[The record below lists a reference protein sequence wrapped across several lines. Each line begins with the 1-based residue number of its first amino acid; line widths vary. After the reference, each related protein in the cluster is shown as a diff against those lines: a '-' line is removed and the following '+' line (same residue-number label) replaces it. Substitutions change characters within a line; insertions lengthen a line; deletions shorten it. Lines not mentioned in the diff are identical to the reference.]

1 MALCNQKAGMGA
13 KLGIIA
19 GSGSLPRKIIEA
31 AERQGRPCLVV
42 GFPDQTDPETLA
54 AAPSFVAP
62 MGSVKKI
69 AKRFK
74 QEGVTD
80 LVLAGAI
87 KRPSILQV
95 KPDWTAAR
103 LLAKAALHI
112 AGDDGMLRFIIKE
125 LEERGGFR
133 VLSPQEIT
141 GDLLMPAG
149 AQGRHKP
156 DKQAESDIRR
166 GLSVARALGS
176 VDVGQSVVVQ
186 EGLVLGVE
194 AIEGTDALLARCGGL
209 AREGRGGVLVK
220 AMKPGQERRA
230 DLPAIGART
239 VVNAHAAGL
248 RGIAIEAGS
257 ALLID
262 RRETIAEADRL
273 GLFLFGFKDTDAE
286 SNGPH

>member
-1 MALCNQKAGMGA
+1 MDSCSPKAGMGA

-42 GFPDQTDPETLA
+42 GFPGQTDPETLA
-54 AAPSFVAP
+54 AAPSFVEPLGAAR
-62 MGSVKKI
+62 KI
-69 AKRFK
+69 AMRFK
-74 QEGVTD
+74 KEGITD
-80 LVLAGAI
+80 LVLAGGI
-87 KRPSILQV
+87 KRPSLLQV

-103 LLAKAALHI
+103 LLAKATLHI
-112 AGDDGMLRFIIKE
+112 AGDDGMLRFIIRE
-125 LEERGGFR
+125 IEERGGFR

-149 AQGRHKP
+149 VLGKHKP
-156 DKQAESDIRR
+156 DQQADTDIKR
-166 GLSVARALGS
+166 GLTVAKTLGR

-186 EGLVLGVE
+186 QGLVLGVE

-209 AREGRGGVLVK
+209 AREGKGGILIK

-230 DLPAIGART
+230 DLPAIGIQT
-239 VVNAHAAGL
+239 IVNADAAGL
-248 RGIAIEAGS
+248 RGVAVEAGS

-262 RRETIAEADRL
+262 RRDTIREADGR
-273 GLFLFGFKDTDAE
+273 GLFLVGIEGASAE
-286 SNGPH
+286 RDGQ